1 MPPPGPV
8 VPFLLCSK
16 AAAGEI
22 LRSLA
27 RRRRVPSSITTY
39 RWPVTRLSSA
49 GWGGRG
55 EGRVASAAVPAAAHR
70 PGLPEVRFARASR
83 AKCCGCTGAF
93 QALRAGS
100 IPVARSDSEHHGE
113 WRSLVAH
120 PAGGRAV
127 AGSNPVSPIEG
138 KGPLCGP
145 FALVERRYRPGRPV
159 QIASKFLADHCRLR
173 VKTAPGEAT
182 NAAALHRSGRC
193 LAGWR
198 ARQPKRGNRP
208 RLRRRREGLR
218 ASAPGT
224 HSRPRR
230 RVRARTS
237 HSPASARTLIVQRH
251 AAMAAVT
258 PRAFSAMAATSTLD
272 RGMSSNDPVW
282 WLNAQRMSAGAR
294 PGTAPSGCART
305 ARPPRADQSRR
316 SSHPRPR
323 RRGRGR

>member
-27 RRRRVPSSITTY
+27 RRRRVPSSITTS

-55 EGRVASAAVPAAAHR
+55 EAWGASATVPAAAHR

-127 AGSNPVSPIEG
+127 AGSNPVSPIDKSPANAGLFFVGESTG
-138 KGPLCGP
+138 TTAVWFQFGSNLPPRSAPTGV
-145 FALVERRYRPGRPV
+145 AVSGGRRVRPCRETASGSAAVRRRSARQARRTRARPGR
-159 QIASKFLADHCRLR
+159 ARGR
-173 VKTAPGEAT
+173 GG
-182 NAAALHRSGRC
+182 AAG
-193 LAGWR
+193 
-198 ARQPKRGNRP
+198 
-208 RLRRRREGLR
+208 
-218 ASAPGT
+218 
-224 HSRPRR
+224 
-230 RVRARTS
+230 
-237 HSPASARTLIVQRH
+237 PASAR
-251 AAMAAVT
+251 
-258 PRAFSAMAATSTLD
+258 
-272 RGMSSNDPVW
+272 
-282 WLNAQRMSAGAR
+282 
-294 PGTAPSGCART
+294 SG
-305 ARPPRADQSRR
+305 
-316 SSHPRPR
+316 
-323 RRGRGR
+323 